1 MVIDDAP
8 IPREGFPVNST
19 KVRGGGVVKRW
30 SILITWIISDYLH
43 SLGRFT
49 ATSESSSQKYALMYL
64 LSKAI

>member
-8 IPREGFPVNST
+8 VPREGFPVNPT
-19 KVRGGGVVKRW
+19 RVRGGGAVRRW

-43 SLGRFT
+43 SPGRFT
-49 ATSESSSQKYALMYL
+49 TTSESSSQKYALMYL